1 MFDVIKKIFY
11 PIIAILD
18 FITKYFKTVVFLTI
32 VYFFV
37 SSSNQATMELE
48 GSSQANLQKI
58 ELFGPIMTV
67 EKVLAQIDE
76 AKRNKNIKGVLLDV
90 NSPGGAVA
98 PSVELSYAIKELSKV
113 KPVVAYASGVMA
125 SGSYYASIWA
135 DKIVANPGAMIGSI
149 GVIFQ
154 GANFEELM
162 EKVGVK
168 TQTIKAGLY
177 KESGTPTRQWTAY
190 EKEELE
196 KVIKDTYSMF
206 VTDVATARKL
216 KVQDHTNFANAHIF
230 TSSQAKKVG
239 LVDEVATQSYAKNL
253 IVKLSKVDKPIW
265 KKEDKFDKFLDRVI
279 SEAVTN
285 FSVNFLGSGLK
296 AY

>member
-1 MFDVIKKIFY
+1 MFDFLKKIFY

-37 SSSNQATMELE
+37 SSSNEAVINGENF
-48 GSSQANLQKI
+48 GSANLQRI
-58 ELFGPIMTV
+58 ELFGPIMTA
-67 EKVLAQIDE
+67 EKVLLQIEE
-76 AKRNKNIKGVLLDV
+76 AKNNKNIKGVLLDV

-98 PSVELSYAIKELSKV
+98 PSVEISYAIKELKQI
-113 KPVVAYASGVMA
+113 KPVIAYASGIMA

-135 DKIVANPGAMIGSI
+135 DKIIANPGSMVGSI

-154 GANFEELM
+154 GTNLEELM
-162 EKVGVK
+162 DKVGIK
-168 TQTIKAGLY
+168 TQTVKAGKY
-177 KESGTPTRQWTAY
+177 KESGTLSREWTSY

-206 VTDVATARKL
+206 VNDVAKARKL
-216 KVQDHTNFANAHIF
+216 KVQNHTKFADAHIF
-230 TSSQAKKVG
+230 TSSQAKAVG
-239 LVDEVATQSYAKNL
+239 LVDEVATISYAKNE
-253 IVKLSKVDKPIW
+253 IIKLSKVDEPIW

-279 SEAVTN
+279 SEAVSN
-285 FSVNFLGSGLK
+285 FSVMFNSNLK

>member
-1 MFDVIKKIFY
+1 MFDFIKKLFY

-18 FITKYFKTVVFLTI
+18 FITKYFKTIVFLTI

-37 SSSNQATMELE
+37 SSSTENAINTDSFQ
-48 GSSQANLQKI
+48 QANLQKI
-58 ELFGPIMTV
+58 ELFGAIMTAD
-67 EKVLAQIDE
+67 KVLAKIEE
-76 AKRNKNIKGVLLDV
+76 AKTNKNIKGVLLDV

-98 PSVELSYAIKELSKV
+98 PSVELSYAIKELSKI

-135 DKIVANPGAMIGSI
+135 DKIVANPGAMVGSI

-177 KESGTPTRQWTAY
+177 KESGTPTRQWTTY

-196 KVIKDTYSMF
+196 KVIKDTYNMF
-206 VTDVATARKL
+206 VGDVAKARKL
-216 KVQDHTNFANAHIF
+216 KVEDHTKFANAHIF

-239 LVDEVATQSYAKNL
+239 LVDSVATLSYAKNL
-253 IVKLSKVDKPIW
+253 IIKLSKVQKPVW

-285 FSVNFLGSGLK
+285 FSVMFNSNLK

>member
-1 MFDVIKKIFY
+1 MFSFLKKLFY

-18 FITKYFKTVVFLTI
+18 FITKYFKTIVFLTI

-37 SSSNQATMELE
+37 SSSNDANMKEGSLE
-48 GSSQANLQKI
+48 GANLQKI
-58 ELFGPIMTV
+58 ELFGPILDAQ
-67 EKVLAQIDE
+67 KVLAQIDE
-76 AKRNKNIKGVLLDV
+76 AKNNQNIKGVLFEV

-98 PSVELSYAIKELSKV
+98 PSVEIAYAIKELNEL

-135 DKIVANPGAMIGSI
+135 EKIIANPGSMVGSI

-154 GANFEELM
+154 GTNLEELM

-168 TQTIKAGLY
+168 TQTVKAGKY
-177 KESGTPTRQWTAY
+177 KESGTFARAWEDY

-196 KVIKDTYSMF
+196 KVINDTYNMF
-206 VTDVATARKL
+206 ISDVANARKL
-216 KVQDHTNFANAHIF
+216 KVQDHTKFADAHIF

-239 LVDEVATQSYAKNL
+239 LVDEVNTLTMAKNEV
-253 IVKLSKVDKPIW
+253 IKLSKVKKAVW
-265 KKEDKFDKFLDRVI
+265 KKEDKFDKFIDKII
-279 SEAVTN
+279 SEAVSN
-285 FSVNFLGSGLK
+285 FSVIFNSNLK

>member
-1 MFDVIKKIFY
+1 MFDFIKKLFY
-11 PIIAILD
+11 PVIAILD
-18 FITKYFKTVVFLTI
+18 FITKYFKTIVFLTI
-32 VYFFV
+32 LYFFV
-37 SSSNQATMELE
+37 FSSSNSTLSNENFQ
-48 GSSQANLQKI
+48 QANLQKI
-58 ELFGPIMTV
+58 ELFGAIMTAD
-67 EKVLAQIDE
+67 KVLAKIE
-76 AKRNKNIKGVLLDV
+76 AAKNDKNIKGVLLDV

-98 PSVELSYAIKELSKV
+98 PSVELSYAIKELSQI

-135 DKIVANPGAMIGSI
+135 DKIVANPGAMVGSI

-177 KESGTPTRQWTAY
+177 KESGTPTREWNSY

-196 KVIKDTYSMF
+196 KVIKDTYNMF
-206 VTDVATARKL
+206 VNDVASARKL
-216 KVQDHTNFANAHIF
+216 KVSDQDKFANAHIF
-230 TSSQAKKVG
+230 TSSQAKEVG
-239 LVDEVATQSYAKNL
+239 LVDDVATLSFAKNQ
-253 IVKLSKVDKPIW
+253 IVKLSKVQNPVW
-265 KKEDKFDKFLDRVI
+265 KKQDKFDKFLDRIV

-285 FSVNFLGSGLK
+285 FSVIFNSNLK